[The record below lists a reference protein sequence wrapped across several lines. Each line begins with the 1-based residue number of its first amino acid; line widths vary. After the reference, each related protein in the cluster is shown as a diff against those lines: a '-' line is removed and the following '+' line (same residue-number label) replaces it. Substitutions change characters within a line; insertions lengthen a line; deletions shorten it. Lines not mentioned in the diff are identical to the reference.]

1 MADFLSLNDRSWLWA
16 ASFLY
21 TAGFVF
27 GLTCLVRARAHS
39 RPVLF
44 AVVVTGFVG
53 QTIGLY
59 LRGMEHGGCPLG
71 NPFEIM
77 QFIVWSLILL
87 YMAVGPAFRMSML
100 GFFSA
105 GLAAFLGV
113 LSLAIP
119 DWDGTRSANVLGPNP
134 WIEVHAALALFSY
147 GVFAILA
154 LISVMY
160 LFQNRSLKQK
170 KLQGLAVF
178 LPSILQ
184 LDHMIARL
192 LITGVSVLT
201 VSLALGTF
209 YWMPNPGSIEWPK
222 LAVTIAIWIA
232 YLCVACLRWQRKV
245 VAHTLAWTCII
256 LFLVTLASIWPVA
269 GGRFA
274 AATSAPTVLS
284 F

>member
-119 DWDGTRSANVLGPNP
+119 DWDGTRSANVLG
-134 WIEVHAALALFSY
+134 
-147 GVFAILA
+147 
-154 LISVMY
+154 
-160 LFQNRSLKQK
+160 
-170 KLQGLAVF
+170 
-178 LPSILQ
+178 
-184 LDHMIARL
+184 
-192 LITGVSVLT
+192 
-201 VSLALGTF
+201 
-209 YWMPNPGSIEWPK
+209 
-222 LAVTIAIWIA
+222 
-232 YLCVACLRWQRKV
+232 
-245 VAHTLAWTCII
+245 
-256 LFLVTLASIWPVA
+256 
-269 GGRFA
+269 
-274 AATSAPTVLS
+274 
-284 F
+284 